1 MSLVVIGLNHRTTPV
16 GLLETMA
23 VPVSDLAKALHTLQ
37 RSENLAEVA
46 VLSTCNR
53 TEVYAR
59 CTRFHPAV
67 EDVRNF
73 LTDQSGLDPDT
84 ITNHLYTYHDDA
96 AVAHLFGVAA
106 GVDSM
111 IVGEGEILGQ
121 VREAWQIAERESM
134 IGPMVSSVFRQAV
147 EVGKRAR
154 TETGI
159 GRHAVSVSS
168 AAVAVAGERLGGLEG
183 RRVLVVGAG
192 DVGAGMAIAL
202 AGAGVS
208 EIVVANR
215 SPERGEELATRVG
228 GRAIGLEGV
237 LDGLVDTDVLL
248 ASTGAVDVLLE
259 RGDIE
264 TAMAR
269 RDGRALLIVDIAVP
283 RNIDPG
289 VAQIFGVT
297 LLDIDD
303 LKAFAALSLEQ
314 RRQEIDK
321 VREIITGELD
331 RFRLERSAR
340 EVAPLV
346 SSLRARAEELRAV
359 ELARFNSR
367 LARLDPAAR
376 EAVEALTRGLVN
388 KLLHDPTVH
397 LKEAAGTAQ
406 GELYADALAAL
417 FGLEDAST
425 EASDPEPESPTDRSA
440 EARGLADRRSNSP
453 SSRGRQ
459 ARN

>member
-16 GLLETMA
+16 SLLERMA
-23 VPVSDLAKALHTLQ
+23 VPAPELPKALHTLE

-73 LTDQSGLDPDT
+73 LTDQSSLDPDT
-84 ITNHLYTYHDDA
+84 ISDHLYTYHDDA

-121 VREAWQIAERESM
+121 VREAWQIAEQETA
-134 IGPMVSSVFRQAV
+134 IGPLVSRVFRQAV

-192 DVGAGMAIAL
+192 DVGAGMAVAL
-202 AGAGVS
+202 RGAGVS
-208 EIVVANR
+208 DIVVANR
-215 SPERGEELATRVG
+215 SPRRGAELAARVG

-237 LDGLVDTDVLL
+237 PDHLVDTDVLL
-248 ASTGAVDVLLE
+248 ASTGAADVLLE
-259 RGDIE
+259 RSDIE
-264 TAMAR
+264 SAMSR
-269 RDGRALLIVDIAVP
+269 RGDRALLIVDIAVP
-283 RNIDPG
+283 RNVDPG
-289 VAQIFGVT
+289 VSQVFGVT

-303 LKAFAALSLEQ
+303 LRAFAAQSLEQ
-314 RRQEIDK
+314 RRQEIGT
-321 VREIITGELD
+321 VREIIAEELD

-346 SSLRARAEELRAV
+346 SSLRARAEELRVA
-359 ELARFNSR
+359 ELARYRSR
-367 LARLDPAAR
+367 LALLDPTAR
-376 EAVEALTRGLVN
+376 DAVDALTRGIVN
-388 KLLHDPTVH
+388 KLLHDPTVRV
-397 LKEAAGTAQ
+397 KDAAGTPQ
-406 GELYADALAAL
+406 GDQYADVLAAL
-417 FGLEDAST
+417 FGLEAD
-425 EASDPEPESPTDRSA
+425 SDPADPPTDGS
-440 EARGLADRRSNSP
+440 
-453 SSRGRQ
+453 
-459 ARN
+459 